1 MVAFS
6 FQVGVFLTFIWEGL
20 LERRNYQPAV
30 CERKDKEGGI
40 LTFELL
46 PLHLKCR
53 WIRNF
58 SR

>member
-30 CERKDKEGGI
+30 CEIDIK
-40 LTFELL
+40 
-46 PLHLKCR
+46 PV
-53 WIRNF
+53 
-58 SR
+58 